1 MIHPRLVLSKRPQR
15 IEGSG
20 TIDVRDSGQHD
31 VRVIAG
37 RA

>member
-1 MIHPRLVLSKRPQR
+1 MIHHRSALSKRPQR

-20 TIDVRDSGQHD
+20 TIDVRDSGQRD
-31 VRVIAG
+31 VRVIVG